1 MAYRWN
7 GVECDTFEELQR
19 LQGAARTT
27 SAVVKE
33 TRKDV
38 DQLCDKASCQRL
50 HFGACNKREAM
61 TVREVERTMTDRE
74 VERHNAQIECD
85 KGPDA

>member
-7 GVECDTFEELQR
+7 DVECDTFEELQR
-19 LQGAARTT
+19 LRGSARTT

-33 TRKDV
+33 TREE
-38 DQLCDKASCQRL
+38 DQLCAKANCSRL
-50 HFGACNKREAM
+50 HFGACNKKDKM
-61 TVREVERTMTDRE
+61 TDLEIERTMTDRE
-74 VERHNAQIECD
+74 VERHNSQIECD